1 MFKDEVLAEYVRDGV
16 VESEHRG
23 FLAALNADGSIF
35 KTLGDV
41 ETKIFPRSTVK
52 CAQASAMVRSGL
64 DLEPRLLALAQSSH
78 SGGEMHMDGA
88 REILATVGLSESA
101 LQCALDRPLGD
112 AERRAWGEKAPTQ
125 IAMNCSGKHAAMLA
139 TCVKNGWPIESYLDA
154 SHPLQLAIKAELE
167 ELAGEEITL
176 TSTDGCGAPLF
187 LLSLIGLARAVHEI
201 TISTDPVHQ
210 RVMSA
215 ARAFPEMVGGVG
227 RHNTEMM
234 QRVPGLFMKDG
245 AEAVNVCSLSDGRT
259 FVFKVSDGS
268 LRAFR
273 TIVHACLNDFGI
285 DTALTPE
292 KVMGGPRV
300 IGTIRATIAARVNK

>member
-112 AERRAWGEKAPTQ
+112 AERRTWGEKAPTQ

-234 QRVPGLFMKDG
+234 QQVPGLFMKDG